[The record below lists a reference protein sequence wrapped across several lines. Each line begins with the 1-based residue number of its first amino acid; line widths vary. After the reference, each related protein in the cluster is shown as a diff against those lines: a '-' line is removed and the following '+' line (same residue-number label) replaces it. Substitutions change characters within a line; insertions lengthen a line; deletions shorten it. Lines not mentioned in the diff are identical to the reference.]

1 MTARI
6 DEISSAGAR
15 VTELPPRA
23 RFSLRLRAAG
33 IAPASA
39 ALGLE
44 LPRRIGQTAAAG
56 GRRALML
63 WPDEWLIEGPDGDR
77 PALPR
82 DLAGALVDIT
92 DREIAFRIEG
102 PRAAE
107 LLSIGI
113 ARDLRP
119 LAPGRGCRTAFD
131 SVQVVLLREAEDAF
145 TLSVWRSLARH
156 VAELLAIGQRE
167 LACGL

>member
-1 MTARI
+1 MTAQI
-6 DEISSAGAR
+6 HELPSAGVR

-23 RFSLRLRAAG
+23 RFSLRLREAG
-33 IAPASA
+33 IAAASA
-39 ALGLE
+39 ALALE
-44 LPRRIGQTAAAG
+44 LPRRIGQTTTAG

-63 WPDEWLIEGPDGDR
+63 GPDEWLIEGPDGDR
-77 PALPR
+77 PALPEG
-82 DLAGALVDIT
+82 LPGALVDIS

-113 ARDLRP
+113 ARDLRR

-131 SVQVVLLREAEDAF
+131 SAQVVLLREAEDAF
-145 TLSVWRSLARH
+145 TLSVWRSFARH
-156 VAELLAIGQRE
+156 VADLLAIGQRE

>member
-1 MTARI
+1 MTAQDRNL
-6 DEISSAGAR
+6 SAAG
-15 VTELPPRA
+15 VSVVELPPRG
-23 RFSLRLRAAG
+23 RFSLRLREAG
-33 IAPASA
+33 IAPAAA

-44 LPRRIGQTAAAG
+44 LPRRIGRTAAAG

-63 WPDEWLIEGPDGDR
+63 GPDEWLIEGPDGDC
-77 PALPR
+77 PALPPG
-82 DLAGALVDIT
+82 LPGVLVDIT

-113 ARDLRP
+113 ARDLRR
-119 LAPGRGCRTAFD
+119 LTPGQGCRTAFD
-131 SVQVVLLREAEDAF
+131 SAQAVLIREEEEAF
-145 TLSVWRSLARH
+145 TLSVWRSFAPH
-156 VAELLAIGQRE
+156 VAELLAIGRRE